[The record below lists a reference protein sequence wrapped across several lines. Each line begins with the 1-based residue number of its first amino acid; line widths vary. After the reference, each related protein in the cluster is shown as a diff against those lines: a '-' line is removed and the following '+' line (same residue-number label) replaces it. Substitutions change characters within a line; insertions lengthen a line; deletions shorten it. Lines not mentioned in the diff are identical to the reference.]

1 MSRYQHEP
9 KNLRTT
15 PLMPKGKIKAQPSE
29 DHRAALPP
37 LPTVV
42 LLAAVVL
49 SLFTIATVP
58 ATTASATA
66 QTTDPV
72 PVWECPVKPRP
83 TDPPRKTLSRYGLYR
98 DNGSGGEYNGGGW
111 HKGTDISFETVGAN
125 GKKVYVGGTPV
136 VAVEGGNAQVGT
148 RNTKL
153 GGWHFILHAD
163 SGNVYYY
170 AHLESRPY
178 DSLFTQAEKNKWAAS
193 FSDNNPNNDIKYA
206 YRRVEAGS
214 QASTLGMT
222 GNASENHLHF
232 EYRMGAVR
240 NNLDPQPLIDE
251 HC

>member
-1 MSRYQHEP
+1 
-9 KNLRTT
+9 
-15 PLMPKGKIKAQPSE
+15 MPKGKIKAQPSE

-42 LLAAVVL
+42 LLAAAVL
-49 SLFTIATVP
+49 SLFTLATVP

-83 TDPPRKTLSRYGLYR
+83 TDPPRITLSHYGLYR

-111 HKGTDISFETVGAN
+111 HKGVDIAF
-125 GKKVYVGGTPV
+125 KKYDDDGRPDYVGGTPII
-136 VAVEGGNAQVGT
+136 AVEGGNAQVGT

-178 DSLFTQAEKNKWAAS
+178 DSLFTQAEKDKWAAS

>member
-42 LLAAVVL
+42 LLAAAVL
-49 SLFTIATVP
+49 SLFTLATVP

-83 TDPPRKTLSRYGLYR
+83 TDPPRITLSRYGLYR

-111 HKGTDISFETVGAN
+111 HKGTDIAFPGDSDEDEA
-125 GKKVYVGGTPV
+125 YVAGTPV

-148 RNTKL
+148 RNTQF

-170 AHLESRPY
+170 AHLQSRPY
-178 DSLFTQAEKNKWAAS
+178 DSRFTQAEKNRWAAS
-193 FSDNNPNNDIKYA
+193 FKDNDPNNDIKYA
-206 YRRVEAGS
+206 YTRVEAGS
-214 QASTLGMT
+214 VASGLGDT
-222 GNASENHLHF
+222 GNAREAHLHF